1 MGVLLGLDEVLDG
14 DETGEAPLG
23 IDQGQLL
30 DAVLSQE
37 RLGVLPR
44 DAGLAGDEAITRRH
58 ALAHGQA
65 RPALRGDE
73 AQVAVGDDPLKVAS
87 RINDGQAG
95 NLVVAAEL
103 VELGDGGIR
112 PDGHRVGD
120 HAGLRALDASHLLGL
135 VLDGQVAVK
144 DADTTLA
151 SHGNGHVRLGD
162 RVHRGREQRGGQADP
177 RGQSGGRIDLG
188 GDDVGQPGQQEHVV
202 VSESGGGK
210 DVRAGDRV
218 AHGTIV
224 GRPDHPVHIR
234 QHRPVHPTSHRHRP
248 PTPKRPAEQSRP
260 LAEVTSVPEI
270 KQQ

>member
-1 MGVLLGLDEVLDG
+1 M
-14 DETGEAPLG
+14 
-23 IDQGQLL
+23 
-30 DAVLSQE
+30 
-37 RLGVLPR
+37 
-44 DAGLAGDEAITRRH
+44 
-58 ALAHGQA
+58 
-65 RPALRGDE
+65 
-73 AQVAVGDDPLKVAS
+73 
-87 RINDGQAG
+87 
-95 NLVVAAEL
+95 AAEL

-112 PDGHRVGD
+112 SDGHRVGD

-188 GDDVGQPGQQEHVV
+188 GDDVGQPGQQENVV

-218 AHGTIV
+218 AHGAIV
-224 GRPDHPVHIR
+224 GRPDHPAHIR
-234 QHRPVHPTSHRHRP
+234 RHRRAP
-248 PTPKRPAEQSRP
+248 RAGRSTRPDARHGSRP
-260 LAEVTSVPEI
+260 DGETTAPR
-270 KQQ
+270 